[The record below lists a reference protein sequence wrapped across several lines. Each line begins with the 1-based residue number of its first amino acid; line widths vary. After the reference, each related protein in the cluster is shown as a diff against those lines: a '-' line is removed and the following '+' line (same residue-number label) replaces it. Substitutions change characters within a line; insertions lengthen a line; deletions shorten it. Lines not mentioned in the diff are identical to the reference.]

1 MNHVTIA
8 TSSGAVWLALVT
20 HFAGGLVALLAGF
33 VALVVAKG
41 GRLHKR
47 SGMVFAYAMGV
58 AGLFAAIIAFY
69 EGKTGMVVGGLSIL
83 YFVFT
88 ATTTVKPLPAYQRP
102 IDAVLMMLVFLTAV
116 FTLRDGM
123 AVWAMPRHMREG
135 VPAGMVFFLGTIYLL
150 AGIGDARVLR
160 AGNITGTRRLARHLW
175 RMCFALFIA
184 TGSFFLGQMKFIP
197 EPIRYVPALMALGV
211 APLFVLLYWMWR
223 VRLRGRLSGM
233 ILSADPSLH
242 SG

>member
-1 MNHVTIA
+1 
-8 TSSGAVWLALVT
+8 
-20 HFAGGLVALLAGF
+20 
-33 VALVVAKG
+33 
-41 GRLHKR
+41 
-47 SGMVFAYAMGV
+47 MVFAYAMGV
-58 AGLFAAIIAFY
+58 AGLFAAIVAFY

-102 IDAVLMMLVFLTAV
+102 IDTVLMVLVLMTAM
-116 FTLRDGM
+116 FTFRDGM
-123 AVWAMPRHMREG
+123 VVWAMPRHMREG
-135 VPAGMVFFLGTIYLL
+135 VPAGMAFFLATIYLL

-160 AGNITGTRRLARHLW
+160 AGTITGTRRLARHLW

-197 EPIRYVPALMALGV
+197 EPIRYLPALLALGV

-223 VRLRGRLSGM
+223 VRLRGRVSGM
-233 ILSADPSLH
+233 ILSAGPSLR